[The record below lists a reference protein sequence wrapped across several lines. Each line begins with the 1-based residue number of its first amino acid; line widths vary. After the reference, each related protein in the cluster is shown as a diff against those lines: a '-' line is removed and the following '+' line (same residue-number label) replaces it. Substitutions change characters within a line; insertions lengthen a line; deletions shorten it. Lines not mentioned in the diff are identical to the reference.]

1 MMLLAV
7 LSLSFVACENE
18 PTPPAPKADF
28 VVEVTD
34 VTRASVTFNVTPE
47 DPEMYYLCA
56 VYDVATV
63 DNFTM
68 DQYLIST
75 VYQEITE
82 AAAAQGQT
90 VAEYMPTLL
99 DKGAVTDVKFT
110 GLAMDTDYYVVVWG
124 VDATTTTFRAVTEVT
139 KMKFRTETVEMLDD
153 CSFDVTATVDGRD
166 VSINVV
172 PSNKETH
179 WHLFIVEKAM
189 YDQYCIDPEGPKMT
203 DSYFFQ
209 EYFNSEI
216 QQLMGAGYT
225 TDQIIQMIIPTGDQT
240 LGATGLVANTT
251 YTYLVAGIGMD
262 AEGAWVNSL
271 VYKGN
276 FTSGDV
282 EAVDL
287 TFNITVEDV
296 TDTRAAIK
304 VVPSILDAP
313 YCWQVIEYDGVSS
326 AEAVMDQI
334 VALHGTWLNQ
344 GMMLSVGVQDYTGNS
359 GSPFKYKLDAP
370 DTDYC
375 VIAFG
380 YDGGVTCDPAMV
392 TFRTLPAPDD
402 VTFSMTAS
410 NITPYTASINITTSS
425 EAVYYSAGVMLEE
438 EYNEEQLI
446 ADSNANFD
454 SWFAMMEVY
463 NPGITI
469 AQALATSYWRG
480 NQQVTASSLLP
491 DTELMGYIATFDAH
505 TGHIAKMYTFPAILK
520 TIPLGNSTP
529 GIEVY
534 GYFSGDEENGRV
546 FDEPDVTAGKAILVT
561 EYTGLENARSLFTYT
576 TQQDISIPS
585 PEFTD
590 SYIYANTSWANITDF
605 KNPYGYFVIPWV
617 TDCTVLAYTNDKSG
631 VPGAIARKLV
641 RATAEN
647 KRPIQDLIDLTAP
660 LDDSEE
666 SALMLPESV
675 VVAETSQLPAPAP
688 VVVSEVEAPVMDS
701 PAVAATETLVGD
713 GFVVVNELSTLRLRR

>member
-18 PTPPAPKADF
+18 PTPPAPKGDF

-34 VTRASVTFNVTPE
+34 VTRGSVTFNVTPA

-63 DNFTM
+63 DSFTM

-82 AAAAQGQT
+82 AAAAKGQT

-99 DKGAVTDVKFT
+99 DQGVTNDIKFT
-110 GLAMDTDYYVVVWG
+110 GLVMDTDYYVVVWG
-124 VDATTTTFRAVTEVT
+124 VDTTTATFRAATGVT
-139 KMKFRTETVEMLDD
+139 KMKFRTDTVQMLDD
-153 CSFDVTATVDGRD
+153 CSFDVTATVDGRN
-166 VSINVV
+166 VSIDVV

-179 WHLFIVEKAM
+179 WHLFIVEKSM
-189 YDQYCIDPEGPKMT
+189 YDQNCTDSDGPKMS
-203 DSYFFQ
+203 DAYFFQ

-216 QQLMGAGYT
+216 QRLMGAGYT

-304 VVPSILDAP
+304 VVPSILDAT
-313 YCWQVIEYDGVSS
+313 YCWQVMEYDGVSS

-334 VALHGTWLNQ
+334 VALNGTWLNQ

-380 YDGGVTCDPAMV
+380 YDGGVTCAPEMV

-410 NITPYTASINITTSS
+410 NITPYTASINIATSS

-438 EYNEEQLI
+438 EYDEEQLI
-446 ADSNANFD
+446 ADSDANFD
-454 SWFAMMEVY
+454 SWFAQMELY

-469 AQALATSYWRG
+469 AQALGMSYWRG

-491 DTELMGYIATFDAH
+491 DTELMGYIATFDIH
-505 TGHIAKMYTFPAILK
+505 TGHIAKMYTFPAVLK

-529 GIEVY
+529 GISVF
-534 GYFSGDEENGRV
+534 GYFSGDEENGQV
-546 FDEPDVTAGKAILVT
+546 FGDPEATAGQAILVT
-561 EYTGLENARSLFTYT
+561 EYTDLENARSLFTYT

-585 PEFTD
+585 PEFSD

-605 KNPYGYFVIPWV
+605 ENPYGYFVIPWV

-631 VPGAIARKLV
+631 IPGAIARALV

-647 KRPIQDLIDLTAP
+647 KRPIQDLIDLTSP
-660 LDDSEE
+660 KDDSEE

-688 VVVSEVEAPVMDS
+688 VVVSEVEAPVMES